1 MSGIFDYLKWRGDI
15 PMSAVPLGDADKL
28 ILAELSY
35 IDFLCDAPTPIA
47 KLCED
52 ALKKIDILKESGA
65 KLNIIHHKDDIK
77 LLSELSVSERFRNL
91 MIGHFHKQTDKKR
104 ESQFA
109 AMTVYLPDDT
119 VCVVFRGTDWS
130 VVGWKED
137 FSMTYCDVLPAHELA
152 VSYLKRI
159 GGLHNGRI
167 IVTGHSKGGNLAV
180 YASAFCGEE
189 ISSRIVEVTSLDGPG
204 FSENIINTPEY
215 KAISEKVHTFMPK
228 ASVVA
233 TLFSRMGKFTV
244 IESKAKGLMQH
255 IPYNWCIEGAGFVA
269 AAKRDGSGQLVEE
282 ALGSWIGSL
291 TPDERRLFVD
301 TVFSVFA
308 KSDIEDLGDLLEG
321 DNYRTLIRN
330 YSSLDDT
337 SKKMIGDTLA
347 RLKKCAKESLREL
360 ISEARR
366 KK

>member
-15 PMSAVPLGDADKL
+15 LMSAVPLGDADKL

-35 IDFLCDAPTPIA
+35 IDFLCDEPTPLGQ
-47 KLCED
+47 LCED
-52 ALKKIDILKESGA
+52 VLRKIEILKESGA
-65 KLNIIHHKDDIK
+65 RLGIIHHRDDIK
-77 LLSELSVSERFRNL
+77 LLEALAVSERFKGL
-91 MIGHFHKQTDKKR
+91 KIGHCEKKTDKKR

-109 AMTVYLPDDT
+109 AMTVFLPDDT

-137 FSMTYCDVLPAHELA
+137 FNMTYCDVLPAHELA
-152 VSYLKRI
+152 VSYIKRI
-159 GGLHNGRI
+159 GSLHSGKI
-167 IVTGHSKGGNLAV
+167 VVTGHSKGGNLAV
-180 YASAFCGEE
+180 YASAFCGKD
-189 ISSRIVEVTSLDGPG
+189 ISDRISEVTSLDGPG
-204 FSENIINTPEY
+204 FSENVINTPEY
-215 KAISEKVHTFMPK
+215 RAISEKVHTFMPK

-233 TLFSRMGKFTV
+233 TLFSRMGRFTV
-244 IESKAKGLMQH
+244 IESKATGLMQH

-282 ALGSWIGSL
+282 ALGSWIASL

-308 KSDIEDLGDLLEG
+308 KSDIEDLGDLLDG
-321 DNYRTLIRN
+321 DNYRTFIKN
-330 YSSLDDT
+330 YGSLDDS
-337 SKKMIGDTLA
+337 SKKMISDTLA
-347 RLKKCAKESLREL
+347 RLRKCAKESLREL
-360 ISEARR
+360 ILEARR